1 MALIKKTDVAPERP
15 VIILIYG
22 VPGVGKT
29 SIANTA
35 KNPILIDTDRGFDR
49 ACNRVDTIVARSW
62 DDVLADEGCI
72 KDYST
77 VVTDTAKSVL
87 DDFLIEYVERRDYKL
102 KTNKQ
107 KMFGAIGEEFKNFV
121 NRRRT
126 ENVDLIF
133 IAHAKEKEVK
143 DSTFVFPDITGGSK
157 ELLIRI
163 ADQIGYVSIV
173 NNKRVLSFD
182 PTDTTIGKNTARI
195 EPIEIPDQ
203 YDASYP
209 TFMAD
214 IVDRVKKSISSQT
227 EDQKNALDEVAAIRK
242 SIDSIKEPADA
253 DNILSS
259 IKSKPKTM
267 ATPLKESLNEK
278 VVSLGFKYNKQTNKF
293 EK

>member
-49 ACNRVDTIVARSW
+49 AYNRVDTIVARSW

-107 KMFGAIGEEFKNFV
+107 KMFGAIGEEFKNF
-121 NRRRT
+121 
-126 ENVDLIF
+126 I
-133 IAHAKEKEVK
+133 
-143 DSTFVFPDITGGSK
+143 
-157 ELLIRI
+157 
-163 ADQIGYVSIV
+163 DQEC
-173 NNKRVLSFD
+173 
-182 PTDTTIGKNTARI
+182 PPAGKNKFDEDFAGYYFFHDFLHKSNYCRL
-195 EPIEIPDQ
+195 PDG
-203 YDASYP
+203 A
-209 TFMAD
+209 
-214 IVDRVKKSISSQT
+214 VKLDTIDWIKGTKAT
-227 EDQKNALDEVAAIRK
+227 EKKIRYAIY
-242 SIDSIKEPADA
+242 
-253 DNILSS
+253 
-259 IKSKPKTM
+259 
-267 ATPLKESLNEK
+267 
-278 VVSLGFKYNKQTNKF
+278 G
-293 EK
+293 

>member
-62 DDVLADEGCI
+62 DDVLADEECI

-87 DDFLIEYVERRDYKL
+87 DDFLIEYVERKDYKL

-253 DNILSS
+253 DNVLSA
-259 IKSKPKTM
+259 IKGKPKTM

>member
-62 DDVLADEGCI
+62 DDVLADEGRI